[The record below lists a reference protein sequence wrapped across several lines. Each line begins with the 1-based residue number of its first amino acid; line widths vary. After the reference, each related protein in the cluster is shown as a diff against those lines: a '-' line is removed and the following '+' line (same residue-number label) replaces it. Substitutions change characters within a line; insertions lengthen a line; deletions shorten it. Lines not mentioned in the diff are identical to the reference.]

1 MPPRPDRLAPLRFHP
16 GGLMRMVTGWGST
29 PTSARIWRPITTR
42 TAGTTLTTTTE
53 VSSPVPW
60 KAARTASVSRI
71 PIPSPARPDL
81 YPLPTRRALVCAS
94 TTIHPAR
101 CCGKFPPGLAP
112 RSPHHPLCSLE

>member
-1 MPPRPDRLAPLRFHP
+1 MTPRPDRLAPLRFHT

-60 KAARTASVSRI
+60 KAARTASVSRVLSPVRPG
-71 PIPSPARPDL
+71 PIVPLLRHAAPLCVRP
-81 YPLPTRRALVCAS
+81 PL
-94 TTIHPAR
+94 HPAPAAANP
-101 CCGKFPPGLAP
+101 PPGPAP